1 MNRNHLK
8 FNGISKQC
16 ELNNMI
22 NDYRYICLK
31 EIDRLNNIILFFQ
44 KNINLCDKYK
54 TTGLTDFKK
63 EYYKSLAKRL
73 IAEGDNY
80 NEIILMLHRYRC
92 NSCVELMYKILD
104 IMEEVNKNE

>member
-44 KNINLCDKYK
+44 KNPPIPEN
-54 TTGLTDFKK
+54 
-63 EYYKSLAKRL
+63 
-73 IAEGDNY
+73 
-80 NEIILMLHRYRC
+80 
-92 NSCVELMYKILD
+92 
-104 IMEEVNKNE
+104 